1 MYAAPPMMIE
11 VVAFAC
17 RGTLV
22 DWTGAIEAVAYEVAR
37 RNGESPLDRGARLRR
52 RVEALA
58 GGDGLAR
65 GFERLARE
73 RRYRVGRDGDELLTT
88 VVAMARPLPG
98 AREAVALALG
108 SGRRVL
114 AVSRGDSPRALDLF
128 DDAFEDVAAHPAEI
142 DGDPDAILYVSR
154 APWRRAEARSAG
166 LRAVA
171 PGALG
176 RALAT
181 HPAPATRLGA
191 MSGLAVQPIS
201 TGEAVVT
208 SLRARILDGV
218 IAPGARLPEAELAAD
233 FGVARP
239 TVREAIQTLC
249 HEGLLVR
256 ERNRSAHIPVLTSE
270 EILDLFSVRIPLECL
285 IVRAVLERKAPLAP
299 AREAMAVMEALP
311 NDAGWSKVV
320 SADAA
325 FHQALVSAVG
335 SPRLE
340 RLYGALSG
348 EIRLCVAQLRP
359 SWASPSAIGHEHHE
373 VIDVL
378 ESGDVEAAEA
388 RMTAHLERAVRDL
401 TH

>member
-1 MYAAPPMMIE
+1 
-11 VVAFAC
+11 
-17 RGTLV
+17 
-22 DWTGAIEAVAYEVAR
+22 
-37 RNGESPLDRGARLRR
+37 
-52 RVEALA
+52 
-58 GGDGLAR
+58 
-65 GFERLARE
+65 
-73 RRYRVGRDGDELLTT
+73 
-88 VVAMARPLPG
+88 
-98 AREAVALALG
+98 
-108 SGRRVL
+108 
-114 AVSRGDSPRALDLF
+114 
-128 DDAFEDVAAHPAEI
+128 
-142 DGDPDAILYVSR
+142 
-154 APWRRAEARSAG
+154 
-166 LRAVA
+166 
-171 PGALG
+171 
-176 RALAT
+176 
-181 HPAPATRLGA
+181 

-201 TGEAVVT
+201 TGEAVVA

-285 IVRAVLERKAPLAP
+285 IVRAVLERKAP
-299 AREAMAVMEALP
+299 AMAVMEALP

-378 ESGDVEAAEA
+378 ESGDVDAAEA
-388 RMTAHLERAVRDL
+388 RMTAELERAVRDL